1 MEIFSFGVGHEPN
14 DEMYCHFKSF
24 SLNIKLKGEVKELTC
39 RKRRENALIFFF
51 FWPGIVLFGD
61 LGGVPR
67 SLSALLCQVGLWTH
81 SMGFT
86 GSLGGLW
93 SL

>member
-51 FWPGIVLFGD
+51 FLAWDSFI
-61 LGGVPR
+61 
-67 SLSALLCQVGLWTH
+67 W
-81 SMGFT
+81 
-86 GSLGGLW
+86 
-93 SL
+93 

>member
-24 SLNIKLKGEVKELTC
+24 SLNIKLKGEVKELSS

-51 FWPGIVLFGD
+51 FFG
-61 LGGVPR
+61 LG
-67 SLSALLCQVGLWTH
+67 
-81 SMGFT
+81 
-86 GSLGGLW
+86 
-93 SL
+93 